1 MHVNI
6 KKGRD
11 MSVGFISDEAQIANL
26 HQMGESKIVSLQK
39 SFNH

>member
-11 MSVGFISDEAQIANL
+11 MSVGFISDEAQVANL
-26 HQMGESKIVSLQK
+26 RQTEVSIK
-39 SFNH
+39 